1 MIIKRTAVGNKDE
14 AFIEKNFVDGFNII
28 SSDDN
33 NKGKTIEIQS
43 MMYALGNEPT
53 FPVSFEYKKYY
64 HYIEF
69 EENETLYSL
78 CRFKDTFILKYNTN
92 LLIFDNVSELKRYWN
107 KYIFKMPTIIKNQV
121 AKIVDPVLFFQI
133 FFVGQDKNDTSNIAH
148 SGFYNKADFYNM
160 LYDICDFGGI
170 ELDEESIQKIKLQI
184 KSLKQERDSLIRQ
197 HKILKSNEAPVSYL
211 SALNDK
217 ESFAKKIADMEAIND
232 LITEL
237 KKSRNLTAT
246 RRAKWE
252 TTLKE
257 LNSLNR
263 TIEHGELRCMD
274 CESTNISFYTSKR
287 NSYAFDVSSTEMR
300 NDIISSIKE
309 KIDAYTEEISKITVE
324 INKAQEELQTLMSD
338 DDITLESIVAYKQD
352 VFSAS
357 DAEEK
362 IKEIDAELQQL
373 KDQLLSNIG
382 TTQEKKQKQDE
393 LVNAILEEMKTAY
406 EQIDSTGNL
415 NFDDLFT
422 KRDEVYSG
430 SESTIFLLSKL
441 YAFCVVLQHNY
452 PIVVDSFRAEEL
464 SSSKEEIVIDL
475 YKKFTNQI
483 IFTATLKNEELGK
496 YDDDETI
503 NHIDYKDHTSSK
515 MLSEDYVS
523 EFVEILNNLSIK
535 L

>member
-1 MIIKRTAVGNKDE
+1 MIIKKTAVGNKDE
-14 AFIEKNFVDGFNII
+14 AFIENNFADGFNII

-69 EENETLYSL
+69 EENETSYSL
-78 CRFKDTFILKYNTN
+78 CRFNDTFILKYNTN
-92 LLIFDNVSELKRYWN
+92 LMIFDSVSELKRYWN

-121 AKIVDPVLFFQI
+121 ARIVDPVLFFQI

-160 LYDICDFGGI
+160 LYDICDIGGV
-170 ELDEESIQKIKLQI
+170 ELDEEAIQKMKLQI
-184 KSLKQERDSLIRQ
+184 KSLKNERDLLIKQ
-197 HKILKSNEAPVSYL
+197 YKILQSSETPVSYL

-217 ESFAKKIADMEAIND
+217 ESFAQKIADMESIQGVIA
-232 LITEL
+232 EL

-246 RRAKWE
+246 RKSKWE

-300 NDIISSIKE
+300 NEIISSIQE
-309 KIDAYTEEISKITVE
+309 RIEAYTEEITKITLE
-324 INKAQEELQTLMSD
+324 INNAQEELQSIMND

-352 VFSAS
+352 VFSAA

-362 IKEIDAELQQL
+362 IKEIDEKLHQL
-373 KDQLLSNIG
+373 KDQLMSNTG
-382 TTQEKKQKQDE
+382 TTQDKKQKQEE
-393 LVNAILEEMKTAY
+393 LVNTVLEEIKTTY
-406 EQIDSTGNL
+406 KQIDPTGNL
-415 NFDDLFT
+415 EFDNLFT

-441 YAFCVVLQHNY
+441 YAFCKVLQHNY
-452 PIVVDSFRAEEL
+452 PIIVDSFRAEEL
-464 SSSKEEIVIDL
+464 SSSKEKIVIEL
-475 YKKFTNQI
+475 YKKFANQI

-496 YDDDETI
+496 YDNDKTI
-503 NHIDYKDHTSSK
+503 NHIDYKNHVSSK
-515 MLSEDYVS
+515 MLSKDYVT
-523 EFVEILNNLSIK
+523 EFIELLKNLSIK